1 MMMISSIVF
10 AILHGLRGI
19 SYNYVELQKSGLVL
33 LCIEPVEMQ
42 IHNNYLTC
50 IKILTVQCTGV
61 LDPSRFLFLKLCTI
75 FSFFF
80 FSFFAI
86 SLCMYVVESKVDI
99 VINIITSCLR
109 PSIALNTSTTRV
121 CFDFSTFFSLD
132 ATFQTTHF

>member
-19 SYNYVELQKSGLVL
+19 SYNYVELQKLGLVL

-75 FSFFF
+75 FFSFS
-80 FSFFAI
+80 FSFFALT
-86 SLCMYVVESKVDI
+86 LCTNVLEPKIY
-99 VINIITSCLR
+99 
-109 PSIALNTSTTRV
+109 IALHIS
-121 CFDFSTFFSLD
+121 
-132 ATFQTTHF
+132 